1 MPGNEPR
8 LTIAAASILHAD
20 GSLAPGRLTLRGTRI
35 DAVSRAGDR
44 DDADVVLAEGILAPG
59 FVDLQFNGADGVDLG
74 QADADGWRRVLSR
87 VTSTGVTSLLA
98 TFVSAVPARLRE
110 AADVARQVM
119 TTQQDDEAAV
129 LGVHAEGPFLAPG
142 WRGAHDP
149 GIVRAATA
157 SGLAEFV
164 EYADGLVRM
173 VTLAPERDGA
183 AACIRALA
191 RREVV
196 VSAGHT
202 GATAAEL
209 AAAADLGVRA
219 VTHLYNAQTGLH
231 HRELGVVGQTLLDD
245 RLTATVIADPDHL
258 APGALRLA
266 FAAKPGRIALVTDSV
281 AAAGLPPGR
290 HQMPDGEVVVTAG
303 APPRRPDGR
312 LAGSALR
319 MDQAVRNAVQ
329 AGIALP
335 AALRAA
341 STVPADL
348 VGHRE
353 LGRLEPGCVA
363 DMVWLDSSLR
373 VREVWRS
380 GRRIHPP
387 TTAPPPCAGPHSS
400 AIPQLEGQ

>member
-1 MPGNEPR
+1 M
-8 LTIAAASILHAD
+8 
-20 GSLAPGRLTLRGTRI
+20 
-35 DAVSRAGDR
+35 
-44 DDADVVLAEGILAPG
+44 
-59 FVDLQFNGADGVDLG
+59 GA
-74 QADADGWRRVLSR
+74 QH
-87 VTSTGVTSLLA
+87 
-98 TFVSAVPARLRE
+98 
-110 AADVARQVM
+110 
-119 TTQQDDEAAV
+119 DDEAAV
-129 LGVHAEGPFLAPG
+129 LGVHVEGPFLAPD

-149 GIVRAATA
+149 EIVRTATA
-157 SGLAEFV
+157 AELVELV
-164 EYADGLVRM
+164 EYAGGLVRM

-191 RREVV
+191 RSEVV
-196 VSAGHT
+196 VAAGHT

-245 RLTATVIADPDHL
+245 RLTATVIADAEHL
-258 APGALRLA
+258 APGALQLA

-290 HQMPDGEVVVTAG
+290 HRMPDGEVVVVAG

-319 MDQAVRNAVQ
+319 MDQAVRNAVR
-329 AGIALP
+329 AGISLP

-348 VGHRE
+348 VGHRA
-353 LGRLEPGCVA
+353 LGRLEPGCAA
-363 DMVWLDSSLR
+363 DLVWLDAGLQ
-373 VREVWRS
+373 VRQVWRS
-380 GRRIHPP
+380 GRRIHPRP
-387 TTAPPPCAGPHSS
+387 HAPRAR
-400 AIPQLEGQ
+400 A